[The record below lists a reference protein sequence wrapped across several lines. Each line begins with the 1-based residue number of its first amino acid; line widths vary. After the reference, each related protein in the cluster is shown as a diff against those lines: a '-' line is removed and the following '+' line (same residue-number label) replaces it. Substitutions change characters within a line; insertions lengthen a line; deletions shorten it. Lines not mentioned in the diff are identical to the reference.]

1 MTPAGPTPRDIACI
15 ELVELLT
22 DYLEGVLP
30 PDEVAAVEAHLAI
43 CPPCRT
49 YLAQMRATI
58 DALGHVPVE
67 TLSTRPTDT
76 LLDRVPGPLRLT
88 TGQAERVRHGPVPV

>member
-1 MTPAGPTPRDIACI
+1 MTPRDIACI

-22 DYLEGVLP
+22 DYLEGALP
-30 PDEVAAVEAHLAI
+30 PDEVAAVDAHLET

-58 DALGHVPVE
+58 EAMGSVPVA
-67 TLSTRPTDT
+67 TLPDEAYDT
-76 LLDRVPGPLRLT
+76 LLATFRDRFR
-88 TGQAERVRHGPVPV
+88 